1 MKIAFYDTKPYD
13 KIWFEP
19 LKEQY
24 GYHIKYF
31 DYRLSPDTAI
41 LAKGFDA
48 VCVFVNDTVNKEV
61 IEILY
66 ELGVR
71 AILLRCSGYNNV
83 DFKTAYK
90 KIHIIRVPSYSP
102 YAVAEH
108 AAALLLTVNRKT
120 HKAYARTRDFNFNIN
135 GLMGTDLHNKTAGI
149 IGTGK
154 IGQIMIQILRGFG
167 MKIIAYDPYP
177 VPDADFDYVSLYEI
191 MEKSDVISLHC
202 PLTKET
208 THIINKNTISKMKPT
223 VIIVNTSRGAL
234 INTGDL
240 IEGLKERKIGAV
252 GLDVYEEEDEFFFE
266 DKSQDIVDD
275 EELVLLTAFPN
286 VLITSHQAFF
296 TREAMQAIA
305 MVTMENMY
313 AFENNEFLKNEICYQ
328 CLKKGACDREKT
340 GKNCF

>member
-13 KIWFEP
+13 KIWFDP
-19 LKEQY
+19 LAEQY
-24 GYHIKYF
+24 GYKIKYF
-31 DYRLSPDTAI
+31 EYRLNPDTAI
-41 LAKGFDA
+41 LSKGFDA

-61 IEILY
+61 IDILY
-66 ELGVR
+66 ESGVR

-83 DFKTAYK
+83 DFKAAYQ

-108 AAALLLTVNRKT
+108 AVALLLTVNRKT
-120 HKAYARTRDFNFNIN
+120 HKAYARTRDFNFSIN

-177 VPDADFDYVSLYEI
+177 VPDADFDYVPLDEI

-208 THIINKNTISKMKPT
+208 AHIINKNTISKMKPT
-223 VIIVNTSRGAL
+223 VIIINTSRGAL
-234 INTGDL
+234 IHTGDL

-252 GLDVYEEEDEFFFE
+252 ALDVYEEEDEFFFE
-266 DKSQDIVDD
+266 DKSQDIVDN

-313 AFENNEFLKNEICYQ
+313 AFANNEFLKNEICYQ
-328 CLKKGACDREKT
+328 CLKKGSCKREKNR
-340 GKNCF
+340 KNCF

>member
-1 MKIAFYDTKPYD
+1 MKVAFYDTKPYD

-19 LKEQY
+19 LAEEY
-24 GYHIKYF
+24 GYNIKYF
-31 DYRLSPDTAI
+31 DYRLTPDTAI

-61 IEILY
+61 IDILY
-66 ELGVR
+66 HLGIRLIV
-71 AILLRCSGYNNV
+71 LRCSGYNNV
-83 DFKTAYK
+83 DFKAAYE
-90 KIHIIRVPSYSP
+90 KIHILRVPSYSP

-120 HKAYARTRDFNFNIN
+120 HKAYARTRDFNFNIS

-154 IGQIMIQILRGFG
+154 IGRIMIDILRGFG
-167 MKIIAYDPYP
+167 MQVIAYDPYP
-177 VPDADFDYVSLYEI
+177 LPDAGIEYVPLDTL

-208 THIINKNTISKMKPT
+208 THIINKNSIAKMKPT
-223 VIIVNTSRGAL
+223 VILINTSRGAL

-240 IEGLKERKIGAV
+240 IDGLIERKIGAV
-252 GLDVYEEEDEFFFE
+252 ALDVYEEEDDFFFE
-266 DKSQDIVDD
+266 DKSEEIVED
-275 EELVLLTAFPN
+275 EELVRLTAFPN

-305 MVTMENMY
+305 IVTMENLY
-313 AFENNEFLKNEICYQ
+313 AYANDEYLKNEICYQ
-328 CLKKGACDREKT
+328 CIRKGSCDK
-340 GKNCF
+340 GKNKKNCF